1 MRAVVQRVDK
11 ASVMVGGKITGIIGR
26 GLLIFL
32 GVTDGDTETD
42 LEYLVEKIT
51 GLRIFEDDSEKMNL
65 SVKDIAGEILV
76 VSQFTL
82 CADCRKGKRPSF
94 DKAALPEA
102 ANDFYE
108 KFVSMCRKRNIH
120 VETGIFKAHMLV
132 DIVNN
137 GPVTILLDSRKEF

>member
-11 ASVMVGGKITGIIGR
+11 ASVMVGDKITGIIGK
-26 GLLIFL
+26 GLLVFL
-32 GVTDGDTETD
+32 GVTDGDTEID
-42 LEYLVEKIT
+42 LEYLVKKIT
-51 GLRIFEDDSEKMNL
+51 GLRIFEDESEKMNL

-94 DKAALPEA
+94 DKAALPET
-102 ANDFYE
+102 ANDLYE
-108 KFVSMCRKRNIH
+108 KFVTMCREQSIH